1 MTSSDQSLQALE
13 FLPYINDH
21 GMLPEQFQGRVGVY
35 AIFDDAKT
43 LQCIG
48 YSRDV
53 YVSLQ
58 QHLVR
63 QPDRCYWLKVHTID
77 RPQRA
82 ILEAI
87 RDRWIA
93 EHGTVPPGNGPEQA
107 LWHEPIDARPTM
119 SADEKVAYRS
129 APDDMTRSKL
139 LKAVARRL
147 EAQILDVL
155 QARGVKM
162 SIRFNPK
169 LKDNGLLDL
178 K

>member
-1 MTSSDQSLQALE
+1 MTTFPSLSDLE
-13 FLPYINDH
+13 FLPYLTHD
-21 GMLPEQFQGRVGVY
+21 GMLPLHVQGKVGVY
-35 AIFDDAKT
+35 AIFDEAKT

-53 YVSLQ
+53 FLSLQ

-82 ILEAI
+82 VLDEI
-87 RDRWIA
+87 RDRWIT
-93 EHGTVPPGNGPEQA
+93 EHGTTPPGNGVDQA
-107 LWHEPIDARPTM
+107 SWHDPIDAKATM
-119 SADEKVAYRS
+119 SAAEKAEWENALDDVA
-129 APDDMTRSKL
+129 RSKL
-139 LKAVARRL
+139 LKAVARRV
-147 EAQILDVL
+147 EEQILATL
-155 QARGVKM
+155 QSRGVQL

-169 LKDNGLLDL
+169 LKDSGLLDL